1 MKRGARRE
9 GVLKTAGIIVEGQTE
24 RDALPLLHTKKLV
37 RDCPPM
43 SVINLEGVGSHLA
56 PIGVARRVLPKVIEH
71 QVKQRTPIVVCID
84 REQRDATA
92 DEFAKAVL
100 TELTALLRAK
110 GRQANE
116 VRVAMADRAFEAWIL
131 ADARGLHRKKMF
143 VRGPAFHSFEG
154 AMGKQQKKGVVELG
168 ELLGREYRKTGD
180 GPRLFEKLDFV
191 AARDHGGH
199 GSVSLD
205 SFLRMLGV

>member
-1 MKRGARRE
+1 M
-9 GVLKTAGIIVEGQTE
+9 LKTAGIIVEG
-24 RDALPLLHTKKLV
+24 DAEYAASPLLHTKKLLPG
-37 RDCPPM
+37 CPPLR
-43 SVINLEGVGSHLA
+43 VTNLGGVGSHLE
-56 PIGVARRVLPKVIEH
+56 PIGIAKRVLPKVIQH
-71 QVKQRTPIVVCID
+71 QVQAHTPILICID
-84 REQRDATA
+84 REQRTTSAMKLATQ
-92 DEFAKAVL
+92 VL
-100 TELTALLRAK
+100 QELTTLLTKER
-110 GRQANE
+110 RSSSE
-116 VRVAMADRAFEAWIL
+116 VGVAIADRAFEAWLL